1 MNGCVVLNDRKTG
14 GIPFPNKV
22 RVDHYF
28 SKPIFPHFEEKIRKW
43 IDQRN
48 IYTRCKIIENTIIT
62 EIKHSNRPIIVLVIS
77 WDDKAIALCSIQYI

>member
-1 MNGCVVLNDRKTG
+1 MGVGMGMGVGVGVGLNDRKTG

-48 IYTRCKIIENTIIT
+48 IYT
-62 EIKHSNRPIIVLVIS
+62 
-77 WDDKAIALCSIQYI
+77 